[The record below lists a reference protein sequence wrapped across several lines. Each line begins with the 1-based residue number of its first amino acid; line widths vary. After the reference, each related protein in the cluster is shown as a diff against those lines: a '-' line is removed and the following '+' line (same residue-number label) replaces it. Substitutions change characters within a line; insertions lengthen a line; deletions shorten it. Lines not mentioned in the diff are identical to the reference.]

1 MAKAGNRT
9 QGSEKT
15 GAAAGRAQKSVK
27 KQPVQTAATKQ
38 KPEEAAKP
46 QEPEKVFVSD
56 VDCYLFGQGT
66 HYDIYKKLG
75 AHPSMEDG
83 RRGTFFAVWAPDARA
98 VYVIGTFNGWNET
111 ANPMKEVGN
120 GEGIWTCFIPDVGTG
135 ELYKYLIWGPDN
147 EKLYKADPYA
157 NEAELRPGTA
167 SKTTD
172 LSGFAWTDSAWLA
185 KRAASNP
192 NHNPMFIYECHIGS
206 WMKHPDGTADGFYTY
221 REFAD
226 RLVEYLKK
234 MKFTHVELMGI
245 LEHPLDAS
253 WGYQVTGYYA
263 PTSRYGAPKD
273 LMYLVNKLHANHIGV
288 ILDWV
293 PAHFC
298 PDAHGLAC
306 FDGRCIYE
314 DPDPRRGEHPDW
326 GTKIFNLG

>member
-38 KPEEAAKP
+38 KPEEASKP

-263 PTSRYGAPKD
+263 PTSDTGSQK
-273 LMYLVNKLHANHIGV
+273 
-288 ILDWV
+288 IL
-293 PAHFC
+293 
-298 PDAHGLAC
+298 
-306 FDGRCIYE
+306 CI
-314 DPDPRRGEHPDW
+314 
-326 GTKIFNLG
+326 L